1 LVPFPREEEL
11 AFLQEEAEEESL
23 SLALPEAQVESF
35 RQEAQAGS
43 FQQLE
48 AVEFFRQVEA
58 VEFFLQ
64 VVVFFQLQ
72 EVSCQ
77 QQVLQHPWH
86 RLLSQEKQQFSYL
99 QVWLPWGLAV
109 SQ

>member
-1 LVPFPREEEL
+1 MVPFPREEEM
-11 AFLQEEAEEESL
+11 AFLQEVAEEESW
-23 SLALPEAQVESF
+23 SLAMPEAQVESF

-48 AVEFFRQVEA
+48 AVEFFRQVA
-58 VEFFLQ
+58 AEFFLQ
-64 VVVFFQLQ
+64 VVVFVQLQ

>member
-1 LVPFPREEEL
+1 LEPFPREEEL

-43 FQQLE
+43 F
-48 AVEFFRQVEA
+48 RQVEA

-64 VVVFFQLQ
+64 VVVFCQLQ